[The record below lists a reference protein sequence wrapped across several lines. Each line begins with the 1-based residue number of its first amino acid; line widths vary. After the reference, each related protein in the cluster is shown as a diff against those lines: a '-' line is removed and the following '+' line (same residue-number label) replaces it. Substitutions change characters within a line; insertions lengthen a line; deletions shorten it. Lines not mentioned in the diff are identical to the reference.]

1 MLKRKVSWDGFRAP
15 TTYVAI
21 CFGWKKLMCIIPIF
35 WRFKDKS
42 STVVSSIIMKED
54 SYSEPAIRRVEMP
67 CSPEHT
73 KPLETQLF
81 YRTTPIFCFYA
92 QIICNHAPHL
102 CTGHLQ
108 NCYHGFIF
116 WVLKGTVSL
125 RWYYICFSWKHL
137 KRIYRFLFCVF
148 KDKSFT
154 VAPLDFWNSCKRL
167 QNRKS
172 PIYNHGFISWVL
184 KRTVSLRRHFWV
196 LTRYIL
202 VENI

>member
-1 MLKRKVSWDGFRAP
+1 
-15 TTYVAI
+15 
-21 CFGWKKLMCIIPIF
+21 MCIILIF

-42 STVVSSIIMKED
+42 FTVVSSIIKKED

-73 KPLETQLF
+73 KPLETRLF

-92 QIICNHAPHL
+92 LIICNHTPLL

-108 NCYHGFIF
+108 NCYHDFIF
-116 WVLKGTVSL
+116 WVLKRTVSL

-137 KRIYRFLFCVF
+137 KHIYRFLFCVF
-148 KDKSFT
+148 KDISFT

-167 QNRKS
+167 QNRKGAQWLS
-172 PIYNHGFISWVL
+172 GRVLDSRPKGRGFEPHRRHCV
-184 KRTVSLRRHFWV
+184 VSLSKNIYPSLV
-196 LTRYIL
+196 LVQPLRYVL
-202 VENI
+202 QQEHLS